1 MLQIVISW
9 LWRKLLQ
16 VWSKKWCALTGLR
29 GISFSLS
36 HHCWSFTIVNHL
48 YESDLVSSQGV
59 RLELVSGS
67 RVLCCGAGPG
77 SGLQTLA
84 GHKTTCFLLP
94 LTIPLLSGTFV
105 NLSGMV
111 TFKGQTWWRL
121 RWVMVGLRRMVGWLD
136 GEGWD
141 GLRAAVPPLLIDRQ
155 CQDKTTTEHLSWV
168 LLVPTD
174 LSPGSPS
181 FRRICRALSLVQIE
195 DNIGKMGR
203 FENIRH
209 SRMAEDIFEYFYVL

>member
-16 VWSKKWCALTGLR
+16 VWSKKWCAVTGLQ

-94 LTIPLLSGTFV
+94 LTIPFLSTFV

-111 TFKGQTWWRL
+111 TFEGQTWWGL
-121 RWVMVGLRRMVGWLD
+121 LWVMVGLWRVVGWLD
-136 GEGWD
+136 REGWD

-155 CQDKTTTEHLSWV
+155 CQDKTTTEHLGFARSNRFVPWDF
-168 LLVPTD
+168 LLSTD
-174 LSPGSPS
+174 LSCPVLW
-181 FRRICRALSLVQIE
+181 CR
-195 DNIGKMGR
+195 
-203 FENIRH
+203 
-209 SRMAEDIFEYFYVL
+209 

>member
-1 MLQIVISW
+1 MQLAWHNWFKHLNSTRQMTPWPTRDQDTDTLGVRLGNHWYSEWDSSWQKLIWQTWRRKFANCCYCHDYHNAIWYKAMLQTVISW

-16 VWSKKWCALTGLR
+16 VWSKKWCALTGLQ

-94 LTIPLLSGTFV
+94 LTIPLF
-105 NLSGMV
+105 
-111 TFKGQTWWRL
+111 Q
-121 RWVMVGLRRMVGWLD
+121 
-136 GEGWD
+136 
-141 GLRAAVPPLLIDRQ
+141 A
-155 CQDKTTTEHLSWV
+155 HLS
-168 LLVPTD
+168 
-174 LSPGSPS
+174 
-181 FRRICRALSLVQIE
+181 ICQA
-195 DNIGKMGR
+195 
-203 FENIRH
+203 
-209 SRMAEDIFEYFYVL
+209 

>member
-16 VWSKKWCALTGLR
+16 VWSKKWCALSGLQ
-29 GISFSLS
+29 GFSFSLS

-105 NLSGMV
+105 NLSGIII
-111 TFKGQTWWRL
+111 FGGQTLLGVTMGNVRTLEGGW
-121 RWVMVGLRRMVGWLD
+121 MVGL

-155 CQDKTTTEHLSWV
+155 CQDKTTTEHLGFAPSNRFVPWDF
-168 LLVPTD
+168 LLSME
-174 LSPGSPS
+174 LSCPV
-181 FRRICRALSLVQIE
+181 SLVRIE
-195 DNIGKMGR
+195 DNIGKKGR
-203 FENIRH
+203 FENIRQ
-209 SRMAEDIFEYFYVL
+209 SRMAEDTFDYFYVL